1 MKVINDFVWL
11 LITEKAKEVFASG
24 LFEVYRLYDD
34 GTEKLCESFEDINEA
49 MRARNDLAIE
59 VGKI

>member
-1 MKVINDFVWL
+1 MRIIKNFVWL

-49 MRARNDLAIE
+49 MRAGNDLAIE

>member
-1 MKVINDFVWL
+1 MKIINSFVWL

-34 GTEKLCESFEDINEA
+34 GSEKLCESFEDISEA
-49 MRARNDLAIE
+49 MSDGNDLAIE
-59 VGKI
+59 IGKI

>member
-49 MRARNDLAIE
+49 MRSGNDLAIE

>member
-1 MKVINDFVWL
+1 MRIINNFIWL
-11 LITEKAKEVFASG
+11 PITEKAKEVFLSG
-24 LFEVYRLYDD
+24 TFEIYRLYDD

-49 MRARNDLAIE
+49 MRAGNDLAIE